1 MLDERYLSVQD
12 VMRMLNELLEVEYP
26 QVFFTGEISQLT
38 VAQSGHT
45 YFTVKDEKA
54 QVSCALWAGVARGSK
69 CRPKVGMTVKCRG
82 RPSLYGQ
89 TGRFQIIVNQIVEDG
104 EGELQRRF
112 LELKDQL
119 EREGLFAVE
128 RKRPLPFLPRGIG
141 IVTSRTG
148 AVIHDIMV
156 KLRERFPS
164 VPVFLS
170 DTRVQGEGAAR
181 EIACA
186 IKRAESSPHVD
197 VLIVA
202 RGGGSLEDLWQFNEE
217 EVVRAVFAC
226 SKPVIS
232 GVGHE
237 VDVTLCDLVADIRAP
252 TPTAAAEMAVP
263 RRAELIQRVSEL
275 QRRLTD
281 IDKWFQPLVQIVDD
295 SSARLQS
302 RFKGVCEEYRLRVHA
317 AKSSLAK
324 IQPRTVLQLLRLKL
338 GGLERELRAVML
350 RRYANLEQVTS
361 VCQARLI
368 QSFGLDD
375 LVRMDTMAQ
384 NLDERLERGIK
395 RRFEVKSQALESL
408 SGRLDAISPK
418 AVLNRGYGLVSK
430 GGKYISSSKGVWQGD
445 SITITMR
452 DGVFTAEVNDRHQM
466 KGQRND

>member
-26 QVFFTGEISQLT
+26 QVLFTGEISQLT
-38 VAQSGHT
+38 VAQSGHI
-45 YFTVKDEKA
+45 YFTVKDAKA
-54 QVSCALWAGVARGSK
+54 QVSCALWAGVARSSK

-112 LELKDQL
+112 IELKEKL

-128 RKRPLPFLPRGIG
+128 RKRALPFLPRGIG

-164 VPVFLS
+164 VPVYLS
-170 DTRVQGEGAAR
+170 DTRVQGEGVAR
-181 EIACA
+181 EIAGA
-186 IKRAESSPHVD
+186 IKRAESSGYVD
-197 VLIVA
+197 VIIVA

-217 EVVRAVFAC
+217 DVVRAVFAC

-237 VDVTLCDLVADIRAP
+237 VDVTLCDLVADVRAP
-252 TPTAAAEMAVP
+252 TPTAAAEMVVP
-263 RRAELIQRVSEL
+263 QRTELVQRVNDFE
-275 QRRLTD
+275 RRLID

-302 RFKGVCEEYRLRVHA
+302 RFKGVCQEYRLRVHA
-317 AKSSLAK
+317 ATSSLAK
-324 IQPRTVLQLLRLKL
+324 IQPRTVLELLRLKL
-338 GGLERELRAVML
+338 GGFERELRVMVQ
-350 RRYANLEQVTS
+350 RRCLNLEQVTS

-375 LVRMDTMAQ
+375 LTLMGRMAQ
-384 NLDERLERGIK
+384 TLHDRLERAIT
-395 RRFEVKSQALESL
+395 RRFEVKNQALGNL
-408 SGRLDAISPK
+408 SGRLEAISPK
-418 AVLNRGYGLVSK
+418 AVLKRGYGLVSK
-430 GGKYISSSKGVWQGD
+430 GGEYISSSKGVWEGD

-452 DGVFTAEVNDRHQM
+452 DGVLTAEVNDCHQM
-466 KGQRND
+466 EGQGND